1 MPEAIQG
8 LGALYGQL
16 GTDPKQ
22 VLNTEKAPFGEFL
35 QNAVNALQSVSNV
48 EQKADATV
56 KDYMA
61 GKVGMEEA
69 LMEMTRMSLTV
80 QFAVT
85 IMNQGVTTFKEI
97 QQIQV

>member
-1 MPEAIQG
+1 
-8 LGALYGQL
+8 
-16 GTDPKQ
+16 
-22 VLNTEKAPFGEFL
+22 
-35 QNAVNALQSVSNV
+35 
-48 EQKADATV
+48 
-56 KDYMA
+56 MA